1 MERNDDVDEDLCNGN
16 LSVLVNGYSMEQVN
30 ISRGLKHGDP
40 LALFLFIILA
50 EDLSSLVQKA
60 AGLGFSKVSK

>member
-50 EDLSSLVQKA
+50 
-60 AGLGFSKVSK
+60 